1 MSENKSQDARAAYKQ
16 SDWYDAESIDGLR
29 RRLDTLSQSD
39 DALRSQAEAEYR
51 PDYEAQKNA
60 LRDTI
65 ERETASAQAERNA
78 LASTYDRRRRLANE
92 SYDRSA
98 AALNNTLNARGL
110 GRSSLTGTQNAYLER
125 ERGRTLDDIGAEES
139 ENVNA
144 INRRIAQLAE
154 NAARNERTLDG
165 SYADKLA
172 SRVSALKSANQTAAI
187 SLQLQIAALQQQ
199 GYEAYRDSLLKER
212 AQQLD
217 EDEFRQKYGLN
228 DESTQNN
235 RVSSGGKTRAAARN
249 TAKTAAASAPLKS
262 LSATLKNLLARK
274 SGKTGVRRSGSNTS
288 SGAAGSSYKPVIKRR
303 AFE

>member
-51 PDYEAQKNA
+51 PDYETQKNA
-60 LRDTI
+60 LRDTL
-65 ERETASAQAERNA
+65 ERETASAQAERDA
-78 LASTYDRRRRLANE
+78 LASAYDRRRRLANE

-154 NAARNERTLDG
+154 NAARDERTLDG

-217 EDEFRQKYGLN
+217 EDEFRQKYGLY
-228 DESTQNN
+228 DEITQNN
-235 RVSSGGKTRAAARN
+235 RVSSGGKTRAATRN

-262 LSATLKNLLARK
+262 LSAALKNLLARK
-274 SGKTGVRRSGSNTS
+274 SGKTGGRRSSSNTS

>member
-29 RRLDTLSQSD
+29 RQLDALSQSD

-60 LRDTI
+60 LRDTL
-65 ERETASAQAERNA
+65 ERETASAQAERDA

-125 ERGRTLDDIGAEES
+125 ERGRTLDDIGAEET

-154 NAARNERTLDG
+154 NAARDERTLDG

-172 SRVSALKSANQTAAI
+172 SRVSTLKSANQTAAI

-228 DESTQNN
+228 DESAQNN

-249 TAKTAAASAPLKS
+249 TAKTATASAPLKS

-274 SGKTGVRRSGSNTS
+274 SGKTGVRRSGSSTS
-288 SGAAGSSYKPVIKRR
+288 SGAAGFSYKPGIKRR